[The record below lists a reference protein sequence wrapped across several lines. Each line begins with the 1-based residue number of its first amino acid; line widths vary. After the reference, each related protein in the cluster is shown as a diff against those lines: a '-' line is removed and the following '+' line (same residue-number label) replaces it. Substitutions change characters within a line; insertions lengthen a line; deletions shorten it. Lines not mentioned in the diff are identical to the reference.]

1 MLGGLT
7 LIIRRGSKVVRR
19 LLAFSA
25 ALLALAC
32 SSYQPPQPRVVAKAT
47 VIPVPAEAVWQEVIR
62 YFAEK
67 NLPIENLDHSS
78 FFVKTKPVDLTVS
91 FAAPQFG
98 GKKIPL
104 KNDWC
109 DCGEAT
115 IGNVWS
121 SAHRIL
127 FTFNIVL
134 RARTANETDATI
146 NVFFDGAKLG
156 RRNLYAGGYDV
167 EMPLQCISTGYLEQ
181 DLLRYLREA
190 SARH

>member
-1 MLGGLT
+1 MKKSP
-7 LIIRRGSKVVRR
+7 RRSAAKVVGR
-19 LLAFSA
+19 LLAFST

-32 SSYQPPQPRVVAKAT
+32 SSYQPPQPRVVPKAAL
-47 VIPVPAEAVWQEVIR
+47 IPVPAETIWQEVVR
-62 YFAEK
+62 YFAER

-91 FAAPQFG
+91 FAAPKFG

-109 DCGEAT
+109 DCGEAK

-121 SAHRIL
+121 TTHRIL

-134 RARTANETDATI
+134 RAQTANETDATI
-146 NVFFDGAKLG
+146 NVFFEGAKLG
-156 RRNLYAGGYDV
+156 KRNLYAGGYDV
-167 EMPLQCISTGYLEQ
+167 EIPLQCVSTGYLEQ

-190 SARH
+190 SARR

>member
-1 MLGGLT
+1 M
-7 LIIRRGSKVVRR
+7 VRR
-19 LLAFSA
+19 LLPLFV
-25 ALLALAC
+25 ALLSLAC
-32 SSYQPPQPRVVAKAT
+32 SSYQPPQPRVIAKT
-47 VIPVPAEAVWQEVIR
+47 TIIPAPPEAVWQEVIR

-78 FFVKTKPVDLTVS
+78 FFVKTRPVDLTVS
-91 FAAPQFG
+91 FAAPKFA

-104 KNDWC
+104 KNEWC
-109 DCGEAT
+109 DCGEAK

-121 SAHRIL
+121 TAHRIL

-134 RARTANETDATI
+134 RAQAANETDATI

-156 RRNLYAGGYDV
+156 KRNLYAGGYDV
-167 EMPLQCISTGYLEQ
+167 EMPLQCVSTGYLEH